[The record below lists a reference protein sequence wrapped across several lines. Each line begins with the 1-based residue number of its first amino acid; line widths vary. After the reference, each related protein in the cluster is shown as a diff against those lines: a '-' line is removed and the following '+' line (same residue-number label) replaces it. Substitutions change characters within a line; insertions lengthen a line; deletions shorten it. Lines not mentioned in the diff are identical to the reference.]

1 MIRRPP
7 RSTLSSSSAA
17 SDVYKRQS
25 LCVAAQATQGA
36 GRSRGGPG
44 QPGSRNR
51 QVRQLARARTRLRSR
66 RLDSRYILV
75 VQAPPQVPEA
85 LYRWAHVSL
94 TMIPGTVTVR
104 PWSRGPTDK
113 LDRESPRA
121 SRPPVCRGLDRV
133 GLLYG
138 RDQPTRSRCART
150 GMAPLAAAR
159 AVQDS
164 GCEESGRLLCVR
176 RAVLPGSPAGVPS
189 AAG

>member
-121 SRPPVCRGLDRV
+121 SRPPVCRGLE
-133 GLLYG
+133 
-138 RDQPTRSRCART
+138 
-150 GMAPLAAAR
+150 LADCTAAT
-159 AVQDS
+159 S
-164 GCEESGRLLCVR
+164 
-176 RAVLPGSPAGVPS
+176 LPGVGALGRGWRRRRLRDLSGTGDAKNLADLYVSVGRNLRVRLS
-189 AAG
+189 EFRESNV